1 MKEKLLKTLIEIHLI
16 NNNTKK
22 VWEALEIGES
32 YSYTELMNAT
42 TLSRSTLYDALN
54 RLEKDD
60 FIKRVTAA
68 KVVDVEGKAKAGRP
82 SRLWKLSERGELVK
96 S

>member
-22 VWEALEIGES
+22 VWEALELGES
-32 YSYTELMNAT
+32 YTYTQLMNAT
-42 TLSRSTLYDALN
+42 TLSRSTLYDALH
-54 RLEKDD
+54 RLEQDD
-60 FIKRVTAA
+60 FVKRVILA
-68 KVVDVEGKAKAGRP
+68 KVKDAEGKAKAGRP
-82 SRLWKLSERGELVK
+82 YKLWKLSERGELIK

>member
-22 VWEALEIGES
+22 VWEALAIGMS
-32 YSYTELMNAT
+32 YSYTQLMNAT
-42 TLSRSTLYDALN
+42 KLSRSTLYDALH

-60 FIKRVTAA
+60 FIERTTAV
-68 KVVDVEGKAKAGRP
+68 KVVDFDGKSKAGRP
-82 SRLWKLSERGELVK
+82 LRLWRLSEKGEYVK

>member
-1 MKEKLLKTLIEIHLI
+1 MT

-32 YSYTELMNAT
+32 YSYTQLMNAT
-42 TLSRSTLYDALN
+42 KLSRSTLYDALN
-54 RLEKDD
+54 RLDQDD
-60 FIKRVTAA
+60 FIERGT
-68 KVVDVEGKAKAGRP
+68 DVKLKDFDGKTKAGRP
-82 SRLWKLSERGELVK
+82 QRLWRLSERGEYVK